1 MSGWLMPCPNRDDIT
16 IQTMFTFD
24 SDVAALRG
32 HQTLLSEDAISRYDI
47 RFVSVFA

>member
-1 MSGWLMPCPNRDDIT
+1 VAHAFLNRSDIA
-16 IQTMFTFD
+16 IRKMITFD